1 MPLKHTAEVKHT
13 GKYEKCK
20 SHYKNTKYRDLIM
33 TKSIYCQKKKKK
45 QKDELNYYYGG
56 NSFCL
61 LTLQRMQ
68 GRQCSLFRETYA
80 IQSAKTK
87 YCYKLYNKA

>member
-45 QKDELNYYYGG
+45 SK
-56 NSFCL
+56 
-61 LTLQRMQ
+61 
-68 GRQCSLFRETYA
+68 
-80 IQSAKTK
+80 KTS
-87 YCYKLYNKA
+87 